1 MLKYFLP
8 LLGLTLLGNTTAQ
21 AQSKACDCAALQA
34 QLTRLKAENA
44 LLRQSQGKGSATLP
58 AAPARAL
65 PPQTQTGE
73 DITYTL
79 VSCTGDRK
87 AQTVA
92 VRFLVTNTGATRDL
106 QFVKLVAIDASGEQH
121 STYDVGFGNT
131 PRSSVPTGVP
141 VKAAGILK
149 GVLPSVTSFSLITL
163 SSYHKNV
170 GPGKDV
176 ELTYREVPITWK

>member
-1 MLKYFLP
+1 MFKYFVP
-8 LLGLTLLGNTTAQ
+8 LLGLALIENTTAQ
-21 AQSKACDCAALQA
+21 AQSKACDCATLQA
-34 QLTRLKAENA
+34 QLSQLKAENTQ
-44 LLRQSQGKGSATLP
+44 LRQNQGKGSP
-58 AAPARAL
+58 ISPSAPSTAL

-92 VRFLVTNTGATRDL
+92 VRFLVTNNSATRDL

-121 STYDVGFGNT
+121 PTYDVGFGT
-131 PRSSVPTGVP
+131 SPRSSVPTGIA

-149 GVLPSVTSFSLITL
+149 GVLPSVTSFSIITL
-163 SSYHKNV
+163 SSYYKNV
-170 GPGKDV
+170 GPGKNV
-176 ELTYREVPITWK
+176 ELTYRDVPITWK

>member
-8 LLGLTLLGNTTAQ
+8 LLSLTLLGNTAAH
-21 AQSKACDCAALQA
+21 AQSKDCDCAALQA

-44 LLRQSQGKGSATLP
+44 LLRQSQGKGSAVVP
-58 AAPARAL
+58 APAIAL

-92 VRFLVTNTGATRDL
+92 VRFLITNTGATRDL

-121 STYDVGFGNT
+121 STYDVGFGTT

-149 GVLPSVTSFSLITL
+149 GVLPSVPSFSLITL
-163 SSYHKNV
+163 SSYRKNV

>member
-1 MLKYFLP
+1 MLKHFLP
-8 LLGLTLLGNTTAQ
+8 LLGLALMGNTTAQ

-34 QLTRLKAENA
+34 QLSRLQAENA
-44 LLRQSQGKGSATLP
+44 LLRQTQGKGSP
-58 AAPARAL
+58 ASPSVPPAAL

-92 VRFLVTNTGATRDL
+92 VRFLVTNNGATRDL

-121 STYDVGFGNT
+121 PTYDVGFGT
-131 PRSSVPTGVP
+131 TTRSSMPTGIA

-149 GVLPSVTSFSLITL
+149 GVLPSVTSFSLIIL
-163 SSYHKNV
+163 SSYHENV

-176 ELTYREVPITWK
+176 ELTYRNVPITWK